1 MTYQSELY
9 SYVEVNGVRI
19 PKFDMSVILK
29 YNQLNTEGNLPDIV
43 ETNMVRSR
51 NELRKSALRHIK
63 YTGDVDSSGIGN
75 ITPGSYRQSLLP
87 RA

>member
-1 MTYQSELY
+1 
-9 SYVEVNGVRI
+9 
-19 PKFDMSVILK
+19 MSVILK
-29 YNQLNTEGNLPDIV
+29 YNKLNAEGNLPHIV
-43 ETNMVRSR
+43 ETNKVRSR

-63 YTGDVDSSGIGN
+63 YGDGDSSGIGN